1 MNDALRHLCHRHGI
15 DPDTATAETVRD
27 AMARDAVAVRA
38 VTLAPTTIDREAR
51 SVEAV
56 LATDDPV
63 EVWDWE
69 RWEIA
74 DEILTM
80 GGCRLQSVRG
90 GKLPLLDS
98 HQRGSARNVLGSV
111 VDLRIDGGRLLG
123 REIFSALSE
132 PEFIKTAEGHL
143 DQRSVGYRVYATTRI
158 KPGESGVVNG
168 TTFTA
173 RPNRG
178 LNVVTD
184 WEPLE
189 SSVVPIGADPAAG
202 TRAAADT
209 TKPDPSQETKRTMSK
224 PTKTETEN
232 HDEGRDAPPVENA
245 RAGTPPSPTTDQN
258 TGPTNED
265 FEALR
270 QQVLAMQRGEQ
281 IAAAFRPFAHIEGV
295 EAVRAKAVED
305 GLTVDQA
312 RGRLLEHLQ
321 SATPSAGRAVITADE
336 RDKTRAAMAAAVT
349 CRAMDAV
356 GRKPSDDEAKAA
368 GHYRGLSLFDL
379 AVESLVRSGASQVE
393 LRGMRRIDVVG
404 AAFTGVLNGR
414 TMAATGDFATIL
426 GASSHR
432 VLLAGFAAAPQTW
445 REWCYIQT
453 VSDFKSVSLAQ
464 LSGFDVLTEVPEGGE
479 IPQHSLSETAE
490 TIAAK
495 SFGRIFAI
503 TRQAIINDDLGAFSR
518 VPFMQ
523 GRAWGNTINRYA
535 VAKLLSNPALADTE
549 NLFSAAHANYDQE
562 TDRLP
567 DSIEDAKVNLN
578 TLRGKIRAQKGLA
591 GEDIYLEP
599 EIVLAGPTY
608 AANIAEAIG
617 DTSTIDKARTPNRLI
632 RNLRFVEE
640 PSVENA
646 SITGYNA
653 GGVWMFANPTIAPV
667 VVVALLDGVAE
678 PRLESRQGWSVEGVE
693 YKVCGDAGF
702 GVADYRG
709 AAYATGA
716 DA

>member
-15 DPDTATAETVRD
+15 DPDTATAKTVRD

-80 GGCRLQSVRG
+80 AGCRLKSVRG

-111 VDLRIDGGRLLG
+111 VDLRIDGGKLLG

-158 KPGESGVVNG
+158 KPGESGSVNG
-168 TTFTA
+168 KTFTA
-173 RPNRG
+173 RANRG

-209 TKPDPSQETKRTMSK
+209 TNPSPSQETTTMPQK
-224 PTKTETEN
+224 PKTDNEN
-232 HDEGRDAPPVENA
+232 HDEGREAPPAENTG
-245 RAGTPPSPTTDQN
+245 RAANQPEIKPGPTT
-258 TGPTNED
+258 ED

-270 QQVLAMQRGEQ
+270 QQVLTMQRREQ
-281 IAAAFRPFAHIEGV
+281 IEAAFRPFTHIEGV

-321 SATPSAGRAVITADE
+321 AATPSAGRAVITADE

-349 CRAMDAV
+349 CRALDAI
-356 GRKPSDDEAKAA
+356 RQKPTEAEAKAA
-368 GHYRGLSLFDL
+368 GSYRGYSLYDL
-379 AVESLVRSGASQVE
+379 AAESLVRAGASHGE
-393 LRGMRRIDVVG
+393 IRGMRRMDVVG

-445 REWCYIQT
+445 REWCYVQS
-453 VSDFKSVSLAQ
+453 VSDFKAMSLAM
-464 LSGFDVLTEVPEGGE
+464 LSGFDVLAMVPEGGE
-479 IPQHSLSETAE
+479 IGSASLTETAE
-490 TIAAK
+490 TVSAK
-495 SFGRIFAI
+495 TYGRIFAI
-503 TRQAIINDDLGAFSR
+503 TRQGIINDDLNAFAR

-523 GRAWGNTINRYA
+523 GRAWGMTLNRGA
-535 VAKLLSNPALADTE
+535 VEKLLSNPAMADNE
-549 NLFSAAHANYDQE
+549 DLFSAAHANYDQE

-567 DSIEDAKVNLN
+567 DSIDDAKVNLN
-578 TLRGKIRAQKGLA
+578 TLRGKIRSQKGVA

-599 EIVLAGPTY
+599 EIVLAGPKY
-608 AANIAEAIG
+608 AGNIAEAIG
-617 DTSTIDKARTPNRLI
+617 DTSTVDKERTPNRLI
-632 RNLRFVEE
+632 RNLRFIEE
-640 PSVENA
+640 PSLENT

-653 GGVWMFANPTIAPV
+653 GGIWMFANPTIAPV

-693 YKVCGDAGF
+693 YKVVGDAGF
-702 GVADYRG
+702 GAADYRG

>member
-1 MNDALRHLCHRHGI
+1 MTDALRHLCHRHGI
-15 DPDTATAETVRD
+15 DPETATAESVRD

-80 GGCRLQSVRG
+80 AGCRLKSVRG

-98 HQRGSARNVLGSV
+98 HQRGSARDVLGSV
-111 VDLRIDGGRLLG
+111 VDLRIDGGKLLG

-132 PEFIKTAEGHL
+132 PEFVKTAEGHL

-158 KPGESGVVNG
+158 KPGESGSVNG
-168 TTFTA
+168 KTFTA

-209 TKPDPSQETKRTMSK
+209 TKPAPSQETTMPQK
-224 PTKTETEN
+224 PKTDNEN
-232 HDEGRDAPPVENA
+232 HDEGREAPPAENA
-245 RAGTPPSPTTDQN
+245 GRAATPPENPGPDQ
-258 TGPTNED
+258 D
-265 FEALR
+265 ALSKR
-270 QQVLAMQRGEQ
+270 LADLEKKVADSQRGSQ
-281 IAAAFRPFAHIEGV
+281 IEAAFRPFAHIEGV

-321 SATPSAGRAVITADE
+321 AATPSAGRAVITADE
-336 RDKTRAAMAAAVT
+336 RDKTRAAMAAAVA

-523 GRAWGNTINRYA
+523 GRAWGNTINRAA
-535 VAKLLSNPALADTE
+535 VTKLLSNPALADGK
-549 NLFSAAHANYDQE
+549 NLFSADHANYDQE

-567 DSIEDAKVNLN
+567 DSIDDAKVALN
-578 TLRGKIRAQKGLA
+578 TLRGKIRAQKGIA
-591 GEDIYLEP
+591 DEDIYLEP
-599 EIVLAGPTY
+599 EIVLAGTTY

-617 DTSTIDKARTPNRLI
+617 DTSTVDKARTPNRLI

-640 PSVENA
+640 PSVENP

-653 GGVWMFANPTIAPV
+653 GGIWMFANPTIAPV

-693 YKVCGDAGF
+693 YKVVGDAGF